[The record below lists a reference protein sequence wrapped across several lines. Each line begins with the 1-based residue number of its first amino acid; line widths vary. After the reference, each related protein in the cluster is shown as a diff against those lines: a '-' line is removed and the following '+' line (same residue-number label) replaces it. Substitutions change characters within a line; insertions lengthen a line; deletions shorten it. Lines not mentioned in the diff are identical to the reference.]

1 MVMKTLRSIPLHR
14 LFIFFLLTM
23 GYTSCSQSNSSKL
36 AIHQSNENLSSSES
50 EALLYML
57 EEEKL
62 ARDTYTYLNSLWT
75 VNQFAN
81 IKQSEQRHMEAIQ
94 TLLDSY
100 EITYEIL
107 PMGQFNNP
115 SLQDLYNQLTAQGQ
129 SGLTQAL
136 QVGATIED
144 LDIVDLDNYLK
155 EVTNPNIA
163 QVFQRLQ
170 CGSRNHLRS
179 FVFGLEN
186 AGASY
191 TPVYLETETYETILD
206 GNHERCGMRY

>member
-1 MVMKTLRSIPLHR
+1 
-14 LFIFFLLTM
+14 
-23 GYTSCSQSNSSKL
+23 
-36 AIHQSNENLSSSES
+36 
-50 EALLYML
+50 
-57 EEEKL
+57 
-62 ARDTYTYLNSLWT
+62 WT

-155 EVTNPNIA
+155 EVTSPNIA